1 MGSEV
6 QTYSWKISKE
16 VLARVSFWGL
26 GLLIFFNINA
36 ILLNYTGTSAVASPL
51 ILLFSVVLWFLTP
64 PPYIGWK
71 HSYFWFVVFVVFF
84 LVMGMVSALWQYDR
98 GIWTAESMMLGVR
111 QVGTAVIVFTAVYG
125 YVYRS
130 FQLGRSDEIWRAFTV
145 LFVVTLLAGV
155 MEDYLGLRQLLKFAY
170 QKSRTLGFFGNP
182 NETGM
187 QANLTWIL
195 AMYWFLRTRRWQ
207 VAALVLVL
215 LSTYGAVISFSRTAI
230 AVNAGLWVVTAVY
243 FLMRGVRRYGLLVQP
258 REYAWMAFFVVFALG
273 IVPYVVMK
281 VYDRLDSV
289 QKRRVDT
296 MRVLVEK
303 GQFDNQTTAMRAGIF
318 KEALRY
324 IAERP
329 LLGHGLQA
337 LSKGGVFRTSPDHGV
352 HNMYLKVAGEAG
364 VGVMLLYLWLILW
377 PLWKARHLAYP
388 ESLLVVWFVFVVGVH
403 SLSTH
408 SLLAHKFVVG
418 FWALIYALVD
428 QVES

>member
-6 QTYSWKISKE
+6 QTYSWKISRE

-51 ILLFSVVLWFLTP
+51 ILLFSVVLWILTP
-64 PPYIGWK
+64 PPNIGWR
-71 HSYFWFVVFVVFF
+71 HAYFWFIVFVVFY
-84 LVMGMVSALWQYDR
+84 LVVGIVSALWQYDR

-145 LFVVTLLAGV
+145 LFVITLLAGV
-155 MEDYLGLRQLLKFAY
+155 LEDYLGLRQLLKFAY

-187 QANLTWIL
+187 QANLTWVL
-195 AMYWFLRTRRWQ
+195 AMYWFLRARRWQ

-230 AVNAGLWVVTAVY
+230 AVNAGLWLVTAVY

-258 REYAWMAFFVVFALG
+258 REYAWEVFYVVFALG

-303 GQFDNQTTAMRAGIF
+303 GRFDNQTTAMRAGIF

-329 LLGHGLQA
+329 LIGHGLQA

-364 VGVMLLYLWLILW
+364 IGVMLLYLWLLFW
-377 PLWKARHLAYP
+377 PLWKARHLTYP
-388 ESLLVVWFVFVVGVH
+388 ESLFVVWFVFVVGVH

-428 QVES
+428 QVKS